1 MSLSSFVV
9 VVIVVVCR
17 RKQASRPHTM
27 GGDGV
32 ECEATADRQNDLSG
46 PEQVT
51 RPSEEGRVVVG
62 GGRR

>member
-1 MSLSSFVV
+1 
-9 VVIVVVCR
+9 
-17 RKQASRPHTM
+17 M

-32 ECEATADRQNDLSG
+32 ECEATADGQTNRQNDLSG

>member
-1 MSLSSFVV
+1 
-9 VVIVVVCR
+9 
-17 RKQASRPHTM
+17 M

-51 RPSEEGRVVVG
+51 RPSEEGRVVVVVG
-62 GGRR
+62 GSRR